1 MRKKGPKAVALYKNK
16 RNLFLTILF
25 ICSVFY
31 LLDCSSGQGQGEHSV
46 FGRKASLTRE
56 GLQLLATDPPPAD
69 RHLHAEH
76 YPSSNERRLD
86 LFKSRVVDLGGGYM
100 GVGTDQ
106 NLTLIAWAKSEF
118 AYLFDF
124 DPVTV
129 SINRLHLHFI
139 EISPTYSEFET
150 LWDPKR
156 KDAVLPIIEKRF
168 SNDPEYQVIL
178 KSYQIALRKGAVP
191 QRLGDLHKI
200 SKIYPEFTSFHNDPK
215 DYEYLRNMILEGKI
229 IAIDG
234 NLLGDKTINS
244 ISEKAKELEVPIRI
258 LYTSN
263 AEEYF
268 RYPEVMRKN
277 FLNLYS
283 DPKSIVVR
291 TVTKGAKVYGF
302 PDGEMFPREFPFHY
316 NIQALENLKQW
327 LSKPDIL
334 YTTILLRNRKPIV
347 KGFSVIEALPG
358 ETNKAPIA
366 KDSNATAPK
375 R

>member
-1 MRKKGPKAVALYKNK
+1 MRKKGPKTVVLLKNK
-16 RNLFLTILF
+16 KNLFLTVLF

-31 LLDCSSGQGQGEHSV
+31 LIDCSAGQGQRDHSV
-46 FGRKASLTRE
+46 FGRRASLTRE
-56 GLQLLATDPPPAD
+56 GLQLSAIDTPPAD

-86 LFKSRVVDLGGGYM
+86 LFKSRVVGLGGGYM

-106 NLTLIAWAKSEF
+106 NLTLIAWARSEF

-129 SINRLHLHFI
+129 SINRLHLHFL
-139 EISPTYSEFET
+139 EISPTYPEFEK
-150 LWDPKR
+150 LWDPKN
-156 KDAVLPIIEKRF
+156 KETVLPIIEKRF

-200 SKIYPEFTSFHNDPK
+200 SKVYPQFTSFHNDTK
-215 DYEYLRNMILEGKI
+215 DYDHLRNLVLDGKI

-244 ISEKAKELEVPIRI
+244 ISEKAKELEIPIRI

-268 RYPEVMRKN
+268 RYPEGMRKN
-277 FLNLYS
+277 FLNLYG
-283 DPKSIVVR
+283 DTKSIVIR

-302 PDGEMFPREFPFHY
+302 PDGEMFPAAFPFHY
-316 NIQALENLKQW
+316 NIQSLDNLKTW
-327 LSKPDIL
+327 LTKESVL
-334 YTTILLRNRKPIV
+334 YTTILLRNRKPIE
-347 KGFSVIEALPG
+347 KGFSLIEALPP
-358 ETNKAPIA
+358 E
-366 KDSNATAPK
+366 PK
-375 R
+375 K